1 MDPRDQVAI
10 HEAMEQQT
18 ISIAKA
24 GVRAT
29 LNARTSILAAA
40 NPIGGRYDRAKSLQ
54 QNIALSAPIMSRFD
68 LFFILVDECNEV
80 IDYAIARKIVDLHSN
95 VEESIDRV
103 YSKEEV
109 LQYISFVRR
118 FKPVIN
124 PEAAELLVRHYNHLR
139 LRDTATSGKSTWRIT
154 VRQLESMI
162 RLAEAMAKMEISD
175 EVLPKHVKEAYRL
188 LNKSIIRVEQPDIHL
203 DDDGN
208 ENLIDDEEMPAEEI
222 PQQAAK
228 KKLQLSF
235 EDYKIVV
242 HMRREEERRDEENQE
257 GIKRNDLVEWYLNM
271 ISDDVESEEELVEK
285 KELIDK
291 VIDRLIYHVSI
302 GFLGLEG
309 W

>member
-1 MDPRDQVAI
+1 
-10 HEAMEQQT
+10 
-18 ISIAKA
+18 
-24 GVRAT
+24 
-29 LNARTSILAAA
+29 
-40 NPIGGRYDRAKSLQ
+40 
-54 QNIALSAPIMSRFD
+54 
-68 LFFILVDECNEV
+68 
-80 IDYAIARKIVDLHSN
+80 
-95 VEESIDRV
+95 
-103 YSKEEV
+103 
-109 LQYISFVRR
+109 
-118 FKPVIN
+118 
-124 PEAAELLVRHYNHLR
+124 
-139 LRDTATSGKSTWRIT
+139 
-154 VRQLESMI
+154 MI

-235 EDYKIVV
+235 EDYKILSNKIVV